1 MNEIVKEEKLMD
13 LNRRFN
19 REKIKKFQILNGAQL
34 KYIAFLS
41 MLIDHVNNGIVAP
54 LLDGKGALLYISN
67 IFSILGR
74 IAFPIFIFF
83 VVEGFFKTK
92 NTKKYLINLI
102 LFVSYNSSL
111 YFLEK
116 ARSISCFSNA
126 KNIFLA
132 FNLCILIILLLFFS

>member
-74 IAFPIFIFF
+74 IAFPIF
-83 VVEGFFKTK
+83 
-92 NTKKYLINLI
+92 
-102 LFVSYNSSL
+102 
-111 YFLEK
+111 
-116 ARSISCFSNA
+116 
-126 KNIFLA
+126 NIFRCGRIFQNQEYEKISYK
-132 FNLCILIILLLFFS
+132 FNFIWNYCRSSIRYIHFKSVLQSKLEQYNVHISPLPSNGLDNR

>member
-54 LLDGKGALLYISN
+54 LLDGKGALLYIKYISNSRKDCLSN
-67 IFSILGR
+67 IYIFRCGR
-74 IAFPIFIFF
+74 IFQNQEYEKISYKFNFIWNYCRSSIRYIH
-83 VVEGFFKTK
+83 FKSVLQSK
-92 NTKKYLINLI
+92 LEQ
-102 LFVSYNSSL
+102 YNVH
-111 YFLEK
+111 
-116 ARSISCFSNA
+116 ISPLPSNGLD
-126 KNIFLA
+126 NR
-132 FNLCILIILLLFFS
+132 

>member
-74 IAFPIFIFF
+74 IFQNQEYEKISYKFNFIWNYCRSSIRYIH
-83 VVEGFFKTK
+83 FKSVLQSK
-92 NTKKYLINLI
+92 LEQ
-102 LFVSYNSSL
+102 YNVH
-111 YFLEK
+111 
-116 ARSISCFSNA
+116 ISPLPSNGLD
-126 KNIFLA
+126 NR
-132 FNLCILIILLLFFS
+132 

>member
-92 NTKKYLINLI
+92 NIWNYCRSSIRYIHFKSVLQSKLEQ
-102 LFVSYNSSL
+102 YNVH
-111 YFLEK
+111 
-116 ARSISCFSNA
+116 ISPLPSNGLD
-126 KNIFLA
+126 NR
-132 FNLCILIILLLFFS
+132 